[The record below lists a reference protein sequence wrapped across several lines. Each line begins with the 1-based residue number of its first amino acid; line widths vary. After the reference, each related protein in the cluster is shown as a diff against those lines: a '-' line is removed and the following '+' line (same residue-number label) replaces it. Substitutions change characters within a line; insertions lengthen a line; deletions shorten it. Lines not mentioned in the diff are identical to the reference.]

1 VNALLVGVGGLVGC
15 LARYG
20 AYILAQR
27 WFHGTPFA
35 IGTIFVNLAG
45 CLIVGVVTRLGES
58 AGGMSEEARALVVV
72 GLLGGFTTFSAFGY
86 ETVVAVRAGHH
97 LVAFGSAAV
106 QVFGGFACV
115 LLGRALAS
123 WFLGNA

>member
-1 VNALLVGVGGLVGC
+1 MNALLVGVGGLVGC

-27 WFHGTPFA
+27 WFHGAPLA
-35 IGTIFVNLAG
+35 VGTIFVNLVG
-45 CLIVGVVTRLGES
+45 CLIVGVVTRVGES
-58 AGGMSEEARALVVV
+58 TGGMSAEMRALVVV

-97 LVAFGSAAV
+97 LEAFGSAAV

-123 WFLGNA
+123 SFLGSA